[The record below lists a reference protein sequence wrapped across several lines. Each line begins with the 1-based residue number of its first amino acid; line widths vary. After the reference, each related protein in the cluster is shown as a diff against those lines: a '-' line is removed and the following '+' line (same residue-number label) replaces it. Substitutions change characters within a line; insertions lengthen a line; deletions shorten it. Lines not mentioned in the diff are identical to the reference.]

1 MNDQHEQVITYFSVL
16 KVNTFENLSWL
27 QMSKKKFLMNASVFF
42 AERKEKCE
50 RVFAMHIHRDEFHP
64 EQQIRVTLLSFIV
77 ISVFL
82 TLNRAMWLGEMEN

>member
-1 MNDQHEQVITYFSVL
+1 
-16 KVNTFENLSWL
+16 
-27 QMSKKKFLMNASVFF
+27 MNASVFF

-82 TLNRAMWLGEMEN
+82 TLNRAM